1 MKKPS
6 NFLMLILLLSIH
18 SNPIF
23 ASETESK
30 ILDNPTSIPIEVQAL
45 YTRLKEIKQV
55 DKSSLNTLQKT
66 ALRKELKTIKKQLRT
81 THNGLYLSLGAIIII
96 VLLLI
101 LIL

>member
-1 MKKPS
+1 
-6 NFLMLILLLSIH
+6 MLILLLSIH

>member
-1 MKKPS
+1 M
-6 NFLMLILLLSIH
+6 
-18 SNPIF
+18 
-23 ASETESK
+23 
-30 ILDNPTSIPIEVQAL
+30 DNPTSIPIEVQAL

-81 THNGLYLSLGAIIII
+81 THNVLYLSLGAIIII